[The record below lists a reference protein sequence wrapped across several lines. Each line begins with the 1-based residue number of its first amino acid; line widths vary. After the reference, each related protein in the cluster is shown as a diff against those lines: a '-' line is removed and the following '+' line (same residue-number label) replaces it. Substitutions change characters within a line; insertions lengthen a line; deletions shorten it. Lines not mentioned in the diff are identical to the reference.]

1 MPTHPT
7 HSTVMEISF
16 PTLDHGFPAEIV
28 FSSGVSVTCQD
39 SRTEPSPLLGFQLGH
54 SLWY

>member
-7 HSTVMEISF
+7 HSTVMETSL

-28 FSSGVSVTCQD
+28 FSSGVSVPCQD
-39 SRTEPSPLLGFQLGH
+39 SRTEPSPLLGSQLGH
-54 SLWY
+54 S